1 MFILIVT
8 RSTYNEVCHLFC
20 QCYLLR
26 VSSRLSSPASLLIRS
41 SWSSYTIH
49 IIGVYLCFF
58 FSFNEF
64 SLQVGP
70 NSFIE
75 FHMES
80 FYPVFFCS
88 VYSFLPFSKGRV
100 MQYSPVLFIMYFAI
114 TEMVLFSTKILSEK
128 CTFQFFSISQN

>member
-1 MFILIVT
+1 MPFILPVLPAKGIQQAFLSCLSLDSVLLVFL
-8 RSTYNEVCHLFC
+8 YNTHHRC
-20 QCYLLR
+20 
-26 VSSRLSSPASLLIRS
+26 LLI
-41 SWSSYTIH
+41 
-49 IIGVYLCFF
+49 FF